1 MVQQQLAAPA
11 APSSESTSP
20 TDPLIRWRVV
30 GWVAVE
36 RSIDGGNTWIKTTTP
51 PGVIPNGTPMLWI
64 MSVRAVDNLRGTIL
78 TSDRREFYTTNG
90 GISWERVQENSV
102 APF

>member
-1 MVQQQLAAPA
+1 
-11 APSSESTSP
+11 
-20 TDPLIRWRVV
+20 
-30 GWVAVE
+30 
-36 RSIDGGNTWIKTTTP
+36 
-51 PGVIPNGTPMLWI
+51 MLWVV
-64 MSVRAVDNLRGTIL
+64 SVRAVDNLRGTVL